1 MFGHIPVTLSFLGF
15 FQVLKDVYHGSNVC
29 FWTGNTVSNL
39 IMILPPLCGAVQT
52 YQDGLEFRYV
62 CSFLGLAGS

>member
-1 MFGHIPVTLSFLGF
+1 MFGHIPVALSLLGF
-15 FQVLKDVYHGSNVC
+15 LQVLKDAYRVSNVS

-62 CSFLGLAGS
+62 CSFLGLAGA